1 MSAAVRVTT
10 SALDEA
16 RHSDGRAR
24 PLYESLLASLEASD
38 LAAIAADVD
47 ASLVEEGVTFGEIPF
62 RVDPVPRLIDAAE
75 WSSVERGLE
84 QRMRALVAFV
94 ADAHGARDAVAA
106 GVIPARVIE
115 SAAGYERDAEGIE
128 SRAAGWVGG
137 FDLVRGD
144 DGVLRVLE
152 DNMRTPSGIAY
163 LAAARV
169 ALAAHL
175 PSEPPPGLRDPSPAF
190 DLLGAAL
197 RAAAPAGV
205 DAPAIVVLSDGPSNN
220 AWYEHRQ
227 IARRLG
233 LPLVLPGDLS
243 HRGDRLLARVDAR
256 EIEVDVVYRRT
267 DVDGLRDPEGVPT
280 WVSEALLGPVCAGTL
295 AVVNPFGG
303 GVADDKLV
311 HAYAE
316 DLVRFYL
323 GEEPAIESVPTY
335 DLGDDD
341 IRALQLARLDELVV
355 KPRHGLG
362 GQGVVICPHASS
374 EDRERVAE
382 LVVAQPDSWVA
393 QEMVALSTHP
403 TVIDGRLA
411 PRHVDL
417 RPFVIGGG
425 DTANVVPGGLTR
437 FALREGE
444 LVVNSSQE
452 GGGKDTW
459 VLA

>member
-24 PLYESLLASLEASD
+24 PLYESLLASLEGSD

-47 ASLVEEGVTFGEIPF
+47 ALLVEQGVTFGEIPF
-62 RVDPVPRLIDAAE
+62 RLDPVPRLIDAAE

-106 GVIPARVIE
+106 GVIPARVVE

-163 LAAARV
+163 LAAARA

-175 PSEPPPGLRDPSPAF
+175 PGEPPPGLRDPAPAF
-190 DLLGAAL
+190 DLLGSAL
-197 RAAAPAGV
+197 RASAPAGV

-233 LPLVLPGDLS
+233 LPLVLPSDLS
-243 HRGDRLLARVDAR
+243 HRGDRLRARVDDR
-256 EIEVDVVYRRT
+256 EIDVDVVYRRT
-267 DVDGLRDPEGVPT
+267 DVDGLRDPEGAPT
-280 WVSEALLGPVCAGTL
+280 WVSEALLGPVRAGTL

-335 DLGDDD
+335 DLGDED
-341 IRALQLARLDELVV
+341 IRALQLPRLDELVV

-374 EDRERVAE
+374 EDRERIAE

-403 TVIDGRLA
+403 TVIEGRLA

-425 DTANVVPGGLTR
+425 DTATVVPGGLTR